1 MKYICIKDFLQHLEK
16 GQVYDVETTMM
27 YGMKIYILC
36 NGHVKLSDET
46 LPEYLRPYLQVGDCF
61 QQTWTWKDRTKPMWF
76 KVLDINREKNWL
88 KVECHSVEG
97 YSHEEDWDDLD
108 VTEMA
113 FDTGE
118 YKMVNDGIVLF

>member
-1 MKYICIKDFLQHLEK
+1 MKYICTKDFLQHLEK
-16 GQVYDVETTMM
+16 GQVYDVETTIAN
-27 YGMKIYILC
+27 GLRIYILC

-61 QQTWTWKDRTKPMWF
+61 QQAWKRHSKPMWF
-76 KVLDINREKNWL
+76 KVLDVNREKNWL

-118 YKMVNDGIVLF
+118 YKMISDGIVLF

>member
-61 QQTWTWKDRTKPMWF
+61 QQSWKGCTKPLWF

-88 KVECHSVEG
+88 KVEVHSLDG
-97 YSHEEDWDDLD
+97 YSHQEEWDDLN

-118 YKMVNDGIVLF
+118 YKIVDDGIVLF